1 MAQVT
6 FSKFVNS
13 SFGKTALVSQELTT
27 QRVVITGGKLNNSLN
42 SSPFSAEEF
51 GLKEELREYKE
62 KRNYLLKVPE
72 TATEEIINAKLK
84 GFTLVK
90 TLSNF
95 PILTDEESY
104 MISSGEGK
112 KSYMDYAKSQ
122 VVKDSNSK
130 IILDRNGKFQY
141 RRITLNPVGTE
152 DRDLRTSNVKDQ
164 FSNQELI
171 AEYNSAINVSQEA

>member
-13 SFGKTALVSQELTT
+13 SFGKTALISQELTI
-27 QRVVITGGKLNNSLN
+27 QRTVITGGKLNNSLN
-42 SSPFSAEEF
+42 SSPFSAEEL
-51 GLKEELREYKE
+51 GLKEETREYKE

-72 TATEEIINAKLK
+72 NATEEIINAKLK
-84 GFTLVK
+84 GFTLCK

-104 MISSGEGK
+104 MISSGEGN

-122 VVKDSNSK
+122 VVRNSEGK
-130 IILDRNGKFQY
+130 IVLDRNNKFQY
-141 RRITLNPVGTE
+141 RRITLNPLGTE
-152 DRDLRTSNVKDQ
+152 DRDLRTANIQDQ
-164 FSNQELI
+164 FSNAELI
-171 AEYNSAINVSQEA
+171 AEYNASISVSQEA